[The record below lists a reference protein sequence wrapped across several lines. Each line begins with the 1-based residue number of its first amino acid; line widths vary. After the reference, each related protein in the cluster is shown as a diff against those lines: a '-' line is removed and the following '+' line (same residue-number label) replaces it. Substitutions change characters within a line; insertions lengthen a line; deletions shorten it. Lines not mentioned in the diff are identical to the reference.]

1 MKLQPYLSFNGN
13 CQEAF
18 NFYKNIFSGNLQNK
32 ETWEGKSVD
41 IPEDYRDKI
50 QHIELAAKGVFIMG
64 YDAAPD
70 TPLNNGNNIC
80 LSVDLDSR
88 KEAED
93 LFNSLSNGGK
103 VHTPMQESTW
113 DSYYGRCSDQ
123 FNIMW
128 MINAK

>member
-64 YDAAPD
+64 YDATPD

-93 LFNSLSNGGK
+93 LFNSLSKGGK
-103 VHTPMQESTW
+103 IHTPMQESTW

>member
-1 MKLQPYLSFNGN
+1 MRLQPYLSFNGN

-41 IPEDYRDKI
+41 IPEDYRNKI
-50 QHIELAAKGVFIMG
+50 QHIELESKGIYIMG
-64 YDAAPD
+64 YDVAPD

-80 LSVDLDSR
+80 LSVDADSR

-93 LFNSLSNGGK
+93 LFHSLSKGGTI
-103 VHTPMQESTW
+103 HTPMQESTW
-113 DSYYGRCSDQ
+113 GSYYGRCSDP

>member
-64 YDAAPD
+64 YDAALD

-93 LFNSLSNGGK
+93 LFNSLSKGGK